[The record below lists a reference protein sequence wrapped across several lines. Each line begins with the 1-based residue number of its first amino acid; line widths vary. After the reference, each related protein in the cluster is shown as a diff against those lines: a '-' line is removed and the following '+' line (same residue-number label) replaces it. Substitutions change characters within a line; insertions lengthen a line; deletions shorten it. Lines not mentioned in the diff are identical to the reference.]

1 MADITLSRPAAQ
13 TRQTVP
19 SAAEDRFVF
28 DFPTGDATLSR
39 DGDNL
44 ILTFDDGGSLELT
57 DFYTTYNKENIP
69 DFVVDGAE
77 ISGADF
83 FTAMNEPDLMPAAGP
98 AAGAAAGNGAR
109 YHEYAN
115 SSLAEGLDHLNGLD
129 WGMNR
134 PPVEEIYRGAVG
146 DDGRGAEPGEP
157 GAPIASTP
165 VNHTPDIDT
174 PVRPTPPDPNPDHP
188 GNNDPNHPAWIPGA
202 GNAHIVV
209 DEGALPGDQGGSGQH
224 NLHGYTGEHSFTVD
238 VHGEPGGSIELT
250 YDGQTVRMEL
260 PEDGATSVSPDGNSV
275 LTVNGVEV
283 TITGAE
289 LVDGKWQVN
298 YEYEL
303 TGKQEHD
310 RDKGHDTTLSDSID
324 ITVTDGTGDVAN
336 GQLNVE
342 VHDDVPRFSVE
353 ETTDATPK
361 LDGSFDLHY
370 GADGEA
376 RQSALTADGATKTEV
391 NGDTTTFMFGD
402 GVLTVTKGND
412 GSYSYEFMPND
423 PNVTFSKPITLTA
436 TDSDG
441 DSDTITLTVGK
452 TVPQIFPG
460 KDPDPDNPD
469 NVTPDDPATPA
480 VEVGRIVVDEGDQPQ
495 HNDGLSHGK
504 SGEGSFLAD
513 LNGENGTI
521 RIDGLTITIRDGQ
534 VAEVTGSASK
544 NGVKLSIDA
553 DDVSLTADGK
563 WQVNYE
569 YELTGSQKHEGKDD
583 VSLDGAFDIT
593 VTDASGDTASG
604 SLAVEVHDDI
614 AHITVEQTDSARA
627 DGYHSQVVLDFTTDG
642 GTYTT
647 PNEFLNSAD
656 WDKANSS
663 GDKQGVSLGWLNNVQ
678 IIASNVKYTYAED
691 GTFAVDQVLD
701 QNGKDLPNGSHNAKH
716 LVLTPDG
723 LSVGFGDSWGGQ
735 ETIGSN
741 PTNAVYSEAV
751 VLESHNKSVSYGM
764 QIEFGHFEAGDKA
777 VICFYLTPRNNNDDS
792 VVYMK
797 EVSYADLCD
806 AAGNFTGKINIPVP
820 DGFNKVIVSP
830 LPTDRGDEGASSF
843 TIKTI
848 DLTRPAWIHEGT
860 FEVDPGADGVREGS
874 LTWAWDETAFKD
886 GVTVKDAIGSGEYS
900 VELIYD
906 GTSVIAR
913 LRGTPDADVNL
924 DGNILFKGTLDAASG
939 TWKIQQF
946 YNFDINGKDHPV
958 FDVTF
963 SVTDGDGD
971 VTEVKQ
977 PIDAELPIALDR
989 FQNVENGFWNDA
1001 WGSNA
1006 TKDDASDVLA
1016 GTEVNDLMFG
1026 RGGNDLMFGDGGQ
1039 QAFEDLKEVL
1049 GIQGT
1054 VQDIPG
1060 SLGEKNP
1067 GPNESLVASIKKA
1080 LNEARGK
1087 GDEGSRLEEILKE
1100 LEAREGDGGD
1110 DALFGGLGNDILF
1123 GGAGNDY
1130 LVGNGFN
1137 KDGASATYPD
1147 HDMLFGGSGNDI
1159 IVYDKSDFIVHGGSG
1174 IDVLLAGKDAG
1185 HLSDI
1190 LAKDPNKAYVAGI
1203 EVLLRAED
1211 TTHVENLGIT
1221 SHETLAKYGV
1231 KIENDM
1237 LLLSAAWSLAG
1248 FNGDH
1253 RIYEFTMENGGKLTL
1268 ETTLTEN
1275 EIKILPDASVADAA
1289 GSPAAHVFMEN
1300 TDDTAAYAVTRHAA
1314 DGGSE
1319 AAPGEDVTVEAAN
1332 ALHIASPAADAPA
1345 GENAVPETAPGAPR
1359 SAGSPDAEA
1368 LPETGASSD
1377 AALDDFLAHVDEL
1390 GGKADEVLFGSDAG
1404 DFLAGAEGQDYIYA
1418 GAGDDLIVYDPT
1430 DYLIHGGDGIDVL
1443 LGGSDLSLSLEDM
1456 LQAADPDN
1464 GPIVKDVE
1472 VLIKGA
1478 DALSLTSMDE
1488 LAEKLGVIIDHE
1500 KGTMTLT
1507 GWTKGDSVTGAD
1519 GKTYTTYT
1527 NGDVTLETTL
1537 TTQTE
1542 TAGEAEGMVQQFT
1555 LQTING

>member
-569 YELTGSQKHEGKDD
+569 YELTGSQTHEGKNDT
-583 VSLDGAFDIT
+583 SLDGAFDIT
-593 VTDASGDTASG
+593 VTDASGDTATG
-604 SLAVEVHDDI
+604 SLAVEVHDDV
-614 AHITVEQTDSARA
+614 ATITTSDYNSSPITDPTPQISFDFRQDNFDNLTTSWNTNKTGFSRVEQDS
-627 DGYHSQVVLDFTTDG
+627 
-642 GTYTT
+642 
-647 PNEFLNSAD
+647 
-656 WDKANSS
+656 
-663 GDKQGVSLGWLNNVQ
+663 VQ
-678 IIASNVKYTYAED
+678 IFASNVKYTYAAD
-691 GTFAVDQVLD
+691 GSLVVDQVYD
-701 QNGKDLPNGSHNAKH
+701 ENGGSLEERNPGQTIGNYGKFLSISQDGLGVGNKWGDDDLAMKPGDSTLSEA
-716 LVLTPDG
+716 LVL
-723 LSVGFGDSWGGQ
+723 
-735 ETIGSN
+735 ETKNG
-741 PTNAVYSEAV
+741 
-751 VLESHNKSVSYGM
+751 SVSYGM
-764 QIEFGHFEAGDKA
+764 NLEFGRFEDGDKA
-777 VICFYLTPRNNNDDS
+777 LVTFMLTPRNNNDDT
-792 VVYMK
+792 VVFSK
-797 EVSYADLCD
+797 VVSYSDLV
-806 AAGNFTGKINIPVP
+806 NGKIHIDVP
-820 DGFNKVIVSP
+820 DGFTKVFISA
-830 LPTDRGDEGASSF
+830 LPGEGADGQSHDSAF
-843 TIKTI
+843 TVKT
-848 DLTRPAWIHEGT
+848 LEMTRPSWEHEGT
-860 FEVDPGADGVREGS
+860 FTINPGADGVADADGDGIPDS
-874 LTWAWDETAFKD
+874 FAWDVDLGNFGNPPK
-886 GVTVKDAIGSGEYS
+886 VVVKEGPGSGEYTLVKDTS
-900 VELIYD
+900 
-906 GTSVIAR
+906 GTDPYVMIFKLSGKPNGAN
-913 LRGTPDADVNL
+913 GTNL
-924 DGNILFKGTLDAASG
+924 DGNALFIVRVDPEHG
-939 TWKIQQF
+939 TWTIDQF
-946 YNFDINGKDHPV
+946 YKFDPANGNKPT
-958 FDVTF
+958 FDLKF
-963 SVTDGDGD
+963 QVTDGDGD
-971 VTEVKQ
+971 VAQASQTVNAAL
-977 PIDAELPIALDR
+977 DATLDR
-989 FQNVENGFWNDA
+989 FQNVVDDTFNGTDTKND
-1001 WGSNA
+1001 
-1006 TKDDASDVLA
+1006 THASILT
-1016 GTEVNDLMFG
+1016 GTEANDLMYG
-1026 RGGNDLMFGDGGQ
+1026 RGGNDILFGDAGDNFETHLREELTLWNNPAADYQ
-1039 QAFEDLKEVL
+1039 QIYIRLNNSK
-1049 GIQGT
+1049 
-1054 VQDIPG
+1054 
-1060 SLGEKNP
+1060 
-1067 GPNESLVASIKKA
+1067 PNADVSNGLHLESILTK
-1080 LNEARGK
+1080 LEQYEGK
-1087 GDEGSRLEEILKE
+1087 
-1100 LEAREGDGGD
+1100 GGD

-1130 LVGNGFN
+1130 LYGNGKN
-1137 KDGASATYPD
+1137 KEDATTKFTD
-1147 HDMLFGGSGNDI
+1147 KDMLFGGSGNDI
-1159 IVYDKSDFIVHGGSG
+1159 LVYDANDAIIHGGSDTD
-1174 IDVLLAGKDAG
+1174 ILLAGSDAP
-1185 HLSDI
+1185 S
-1190 LAKDPNKAYVAGI
+1190 LAEMMDSGNGSGDRPYVGGI
-1203 EVLLRAED
+1203 EVLLRSMG
-1211 TTHVENLGIT
+1211 TKHVENLGIT
-1221 SHETLAKYGV
+1221 SLKALRERYGV
-1231 KIENDM
+1231 EIENNM
-1237 LLLSAAWSLAG
+1237 LVLGAAWSQIPSDAGGNLIFELTLADG
-1248 FNGDH
+1248 S
-1253 RIYEFTMENGGKLTL
+1253 KLQL
-1268 ETTLTEN
+1268 ETTLGQDEVKGDYTRLSPE
-1275 EIKILPDASVADAA
+1275 DAVAQTAAFTDDADAA
-1289 GSPAAHVFMEN
+1289 VAAASGADRVAQQ
-1300 TDDTAAYAVTRHAA
+1300 DADGDVALGVADTA
-1314 DGGSE
+1314 
-1319 AAPGEDVTVEAAN
+1319 P
-1332 ALHIASPAADAPA
+1332 
-1345 GENAVPETAPGAPR
+1345 
-1359 SAGSPDAEA
+1359 AEA
-1368 LPETGASSD
+1368 LPFQAAMPSQSADLPRAEAVASAARPQAAAGGDDDAAGTPD

-1390 GGKADEVLFGSDAG
+1390 GGKADEVLFGSDAN
-1404 DFLAGAEGQDYIYA
+1404 DFLVGAEGQDYMYA